1 MLEPMSAAALGSLIT
16 TICLA
21 TSTFLAVCFKG
32 MSHSRCSKVNACCMS
47 CDREVMTTEE
57 LAIENNT
64 LAGVGSDK
72 K

>member
-64 LAGVGSDK
+64 PTGVGSGK